1 MLPLRWRNGR
11 QKFCRP
17 EGLRNDDNEKNPN
30 CITAF
35 HAVVGCENIN
45 YATAVQGGDL
55 TVTPIT
61 YTFTVTMK
69 NKTLGVAK
77 KELFAYLKEN
87 KDSLLVYGADISW
100 SGKKGQLLAQEA
112 SKWLLSAG
120 SPSELV
126 IEGDNAL
133 LTGSAVSI
141 TTTVHQVQT
150 RLCNLRVIGHYHSG
164 DDGCYSEN
172 LRWHAMVHPE
182 RKLAGQAKTT
192 LLTPK
197 NP

>member
-1 MLPLRWRNGR
+1 MTTTKRTPIALLLSTLW
-11 QKFCRP
+11 
-17 EGLRNDDNEKNPN
+17 L
-30 CITAF
+30 
-35 HAVVGCENIN
+35 VVKNIN

-172 LRWHAMVHPE
+172 LRWHAWF
-182 RKLAGQAKTT
+182 T
-192 LLTPK
+192 LKGSWQGKPK
-197 NP
+197 PPF